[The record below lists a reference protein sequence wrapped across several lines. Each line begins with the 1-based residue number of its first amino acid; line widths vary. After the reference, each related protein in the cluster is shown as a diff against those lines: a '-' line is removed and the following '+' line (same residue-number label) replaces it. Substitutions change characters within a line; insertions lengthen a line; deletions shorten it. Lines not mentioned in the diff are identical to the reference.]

1 MYAYTWSF
9 SAIDCPS
16 LAPSSPFLFLPVL
29 RTRFAGGVSGDA
41 AKFESER
48 FLNLEMARE
57 MESWREWGRVKIRSD
72 EGLIKALIELL
83 MADFEDLSCNLAAAE
98 RNSSA
103 EDCRDDRSRFSIV
116 VHCNFGVPL
125 AVFIVPLVSLKMGCV
140 TASQTENNLIPFVC
154 YIRYVTTAASSVKF
168 DFGGRP
174 KTTRGSLYLY
184 SSLI

>member
-1 MYAYTWSF
+1 MCWKTQRCKTYAYTWSF

-16 LAPSSPFLFLPVL
+16 LSPSSPFLLLPDL

-41 AKFESER
+41 AKVESER

-57 MESWREWGRVKIRSD
+57 MESWREWGRVEIRSD

-116 VHCNFGVPL
+116 LCNSVVPL
-125 AVFIVPLVSLKMGCV
+125 AAIVVPLVWLKM
-140 TASQTENNLIPFVC
+140 
-154 YIRYVTTAASSVKF
+154 
-168 DFGGRP
+168 D
-174 KTTRGSLYLY
+174 
-184 SSLI
+184 